1 MGLRRAKQWFTVNGS
16 GGVMFRSIEVEMRSD
31 AGDDSS
37 DGFETLQSN
46 GSDQWFYEQNI
57 SRYKLK
63 TCDES

>member
-1 MGLRRAKQWFTVNGS
+1 
-16 GGVMFRSIEVEMRSD
+16 MFRSIEVETRSD